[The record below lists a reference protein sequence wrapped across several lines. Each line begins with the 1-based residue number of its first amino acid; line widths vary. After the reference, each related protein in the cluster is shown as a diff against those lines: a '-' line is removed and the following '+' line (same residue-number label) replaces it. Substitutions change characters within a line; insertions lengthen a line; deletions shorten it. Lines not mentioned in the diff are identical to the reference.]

1 MARKK
6 RFLTAVVGSLFG
18 ALTVGSLCLAGSI
31 RTGDSRSGAIQKT
44 SAKAVPSAAAPATW
58 TEVRTPHFVVSSDA
72 GETAARGVARDFE
85 QIRALFHA
93 TFPELRVDP
102 PQAIRIIVARDEAT
116 MRLITPDEW
125 GGPEHVHPSGVFHSD
140 GEKDYIVL
148 RLDAE
153 GTTAFHT
160 SYHEY
165 THSLMYLNF
174 PRLPLWVREGV
185 AEFFGNSLLSEA
197 RATTGTVD
205 RGHLFALSKNEW
217 LPMETLFQVTETS
230 PYYNEK
236 NPASVFYAESW
247 ATVHYLLLDPEA
259 RRGDLFKKYLAAW
272 DSGAD
277 AVAAARTALGDL
289 NTFEQAVKK
298 YVGQANWRPG
308 VALPGLAGLEEASWK
323 TRAMAPAEVLALRGD
338 YFAHRRMVNEARPLL
353 EEAVKSGPEIAGT
366 HEALG
371 YCYFRDG
378 EFAEAQEEM
387 QRTIALGTD
396 DFVPYFVLG
405 SLQLQNALATANDVD
420 DARKNLERA
429 AELNP
434 RFAPTFEV
442 LTQAYSSSTSTQAK
456 ALEAAATAL
465 KLDPES
471 RNYRMNLAYALLNN
485 GRVEEA
491 RAVAE
496 KLKST
501 ATSPEDERMAKSA
514 LEAIA
519 EEEEWEKSGV
529 HEGVTR
535 EFAPP
540 GDDPNS
546 AAGRSRISRRAR
558 LPGSAV
564 VSHRQLGLPD
574 WMAVEGSIAAIDC
587 ARSPELTMTFNL
599 PRGPMELHTMDFGAV
614 SVSGPSAAS
623 VPAIATCKEW
633 DRTQSED
640 LVSHGA
646 GPGILGRD
654 HKNLF
659 LLSFDDRLS
668 IYLRVTISDQ

>member
-1 MARKK
+1 MRLRSVANAV
-6 RFLTAVVGSLFG
+6 FLAG
-18 ALTVGSLCLAGSI
+18 ALAASLVCLAGSAHA
-31 RTGDSRSGAIQKT
+31 GDSWSASGPKT
-44 SAKAVPSAAAPATW
+44 SQKVSLLPAGW
-58 TEVRTPHFVVSSDA
+58 TEVRTSHFVVSSDA
-72 GETAARGVARDFE
+72 GEAAAREVARDFE

-116 MRLITPDEW
+116 MRMITPDEW
-125 GGPEHVHPSGVFHSD
+125 GGPEHVRPTGVFHTD

-165 THSLMYLNF
+165 THSLLYMNF

-197 RATTGTVD
+197 KATTGTVD
-205 RGHLFALSKNEW
+205 RGHLFVLSKNAW

-230 PYYNEK
+230 PYYNER

-272 DSGAD
+272 DAGGDS
-277 AVAAARTALGDL
+277 VAAGRTSLGDL

-323 TRAMAPAEVLALRGD
+323 SRALAPAEVLALRGD
-338 YFAHRRMVNEARPLL
+338 YFTHRHMMDGARPLL
-353 EEAVKSGPEIAGT
+353 EEAVKSGSEIAAT

-371 YCYFRDG
+371 FFYFRDG

-387 QRTIALGTD
+387 QRAIALGSV

-405 SLQLQNALATANDVD
+405 SLELRNALAAANDVD

-434 RFAPTFEV
+434 RYAPTFEV

-456 ALEAAATAL
+456 ALAAAETAV

-471 RNYRMNLAYALLNN
+471 RNYRMLLAYMLLNN

-496 KLKST
+496 KLK
-501 ATSPEDERMAKSA
+501 AGAKSPEDERMAKSA

-529 HEGVTR
+529 TEGVTHD
-535 EFAPP
+535 FAPP
-540 GDDPNS
+540 GEGAN
-546 AAGRSRISRRAR
+546 AAGASSPP
-558 LPGSAV
+558 PGSETGGTV
-564 VSHRQLGLPD
+564 VSGRQLRPPD
-574 WMAVEGSIAAIDC
+574 WMAVEGLIAAIDC

-599 PRGPMELHTMDFGAV
+599 PRGPMELHAKDFGAV
-614 SVSGPSAAS
+614 SVSGQSAAS
-623 VPAIATCKEW
+623 VPAIATCKDW
-633 DRTQSED
+633 TGRKVKIWFRMAQ
-640 LVSHGA
+640 GQ
-646 GPGILGRD
+646 GFLGEIT
-654 HKNLF
+654 K
-659 LLSFDDRLS
+659 
-668 IYLRVTISDQ
+668 IYFY